1 VAASETNT
9 TPSSNESL
17 LVWGPIDTARLLDS
31 VADDA
36 AGANVLFTG
45 TTRGVTAGA
54 ITNQITTR
62 LVYEAHEPLAS
73 AVLTR
78 LRDEAVA
85 KHGLTACTIIHR
97 LGEVA
102 VGETSVAIATSA
114 PHRREAF
121 AAAEWLMERIKRE
134 VPIWKC
140 EEGADG
146 DRTWVHPDSGL
157 HPDTELYPA
166 SGTLSASDVQSEQRA
181 GLVDGF
187 GRVHT
192 DLRISV
198 TDRCNLRCTYCM
210 PLDVAFK
217 PRDELLSYE
226 EIVRVAR
233 VAAGLGIRSIRITGG
248 EPLVRHDVSDLVGQ
262 LVTIPGIEEVSLTT
276 NGLLLGEQAADLRRA
291 GLHRLNVSL
300 DALNENLFEQ
310 IARRQGLDRVLAGLA
325 AAKTAGFHSIRI
337 NAVSIRGL
345 TEGEI
350 VPLAQFCRREG
361 FHLRFIE
368 FMPLDGEASWSD
380 GQVLSGREVRDIL
393 TRHLGPLVPALR
405 CDAGQPAIDYVY
417 ANADAAG
424 AAETS
429 DAGGPGGQSAQAV
442 GVGFI
447 DPVTQPFC
455 ERCDRLRLTADGQFR
470 NCLFSTT
477 EWDAR
482 HVLRTGGSDDE
493 IARLLQDCV
502 RAKRAAHG
510 IGTPAFERPARAMYQ
525 IGG

>member
-1 VAASETNT
+1 VAASGTNT
-9 TPSSNESL
+9 TRESVASL

-45 TTRGVTAGA
+45 TTRGVTAGVL
-54 ITNQITTR
+54 TNQITNR

-85 KHGLTACTIIHR
+85 KHGLTACAIIHR

-102 VGETSVAIATSA
+102 VGETSVAVATSA

-134 VPIWKC
+134 APIWKC

-146 DRTWVHPDSGL
+146 DRTWVHPDSGT
-157 HPDTELYPA
+157 PSAGDVLY
-166 SGTLSASDVQSEQRA
+166 EQRA
-181 GLVDGF
+181 VLVDGF
-187 GRVHT
+187 GRIHT

-217 PRDELLSYE
+217 PREELLSYE

-248 EPLVRHDVSDLVGQ
+248 EPLVRHDVADLVGQ

-325 AAKTAGFHSIRI
+325 AAKAAGFHSIRI

-393 TRHLGPLVPALR
+393 TRHLGPLVPAHR
-405 CDAGQPAIDYVY
+405 SDAGQPAIDYVY
-417 ANADAAG
+417 ANTDAAEAADAA
-424 AAETS
+424 E
-429 DAGGPGGQSAQAV
+429 AGGSGSESTPAV

-477 EWDAR
+477 EWDTR
-482 HVLRTGGSDDE
+482 QVLRTGGSDDE
-493 IARLLQDCV
+493 IARLLRDCV
-502 RAKRAAHG
+502 RVKRAAHG

>member
-1 VAASETNT
+1 MTVPGAKTQAAT
-9 TPSSNESL
+9 TSASAAAAAL
-17 LVWGPIDTARLLDS
+17 LVWEPIDTASLLES
-31 VADDA
+31 VANDA

-45 TTRGVTAGA
+45 TTRGVTAGVL
-54 ITNQITTR
+54 TR
-62 LVYEAHEPLAS
+62 GLAYEAHEPLAC
-73 AVLTR
+73 AVLKR
-78 LRDEAVA
+78 LRDEAIA
-85 KHGLTACTIIHR
+85 KFTLIGCAIVHR

-134 VPIWKC
+134 APIWKC
-140 EEGADG
+140 EEDADG
-146 DRTWVHPDSGL
+146 GRTWLHPDSGVA
-157 HPDTELYPA
+157 PKPGPA
-166 SGTLSASDVQSEQRA
+166 
-181 GLVDGF
+181 LVDAF

-217 PRDELLSYE
+217 PREELLSYE
-226 EIVRVAR
+226 EIAR
-233 VAAGLGIRSIRITGG
+233 VAAVAATLGIRTIRITGG
-248 EPLVRHDVSDLVGQ
+248 EPLVRRDVAELVRRLVG
-262 LVTIPGIEEVSLTT
+262 IRGIEEVSLTT
-276 NGLLLGEQAADLRRA
+276 NGLLLEEQAADLRRA

-300 DALNENLFEQ
+300 DSLSEEVFER

-325 AAKTAGFHSIRI
+325 AAKAVGFRSIRI

-350 VPLAQFCRREG
+350 VPLARFCRREG

-368 FMPLDGEASWSD
+368 FMPLDGESSWSD
-380 GQVLSGREVRDIL
+380 GQVLSGREVREIL
-393 TRHLGPLVPALR
+393 AQHFGPLVPTAR
-405 CDAGQPAIDYVY
+405 VDASQPAIDYAY
-417 ANADAAG
+417 ADADAA
-424 AAETS
+424 
-429 DAGGPGGQSAQAV
+429 DAGGPSGQAA

-455 ERCDRLRLTADGQFR
+455 DRCDRLRLTADGQFH

-482 HVLRTGGSDDE
+482 QVLRTSGSDEE
-493 IARLLQDCV
+493 IAHLLQDCV

-510 IGTPAFERPARAMYQ
+510 IGTPTFERPARAMYQ